1 MNELLILSIILA
13 VFTIVA
19 GVLWIAEYYLDD
31 DD

>member
-19 GVLWIAEYYLDD
+19 VVLWIAEYYLDD